1 MKEEII
7 MRAKNMF
14 LKKFGVAALA
24 AGVMIASL
32 AISAKPASAAVK
44 LKVSEKKYEK
54 AYKLDDGTVYYENS
68 FAYPVVSG
76 TKAADKINQEIT
88 RQRKAWLKEATKK
101 EAEYKETYPDYL
113 DGLAGEKPNWTNND
127 HVTYKVMTNDGKYFS
142 VLMSGY
148 EYTGGAH
155 GMPYRIAMTFD
166 AKTGEKLTAAKILG
180 TTENKLNAKV
190 RNLYLKKYDTQGVD
204 AGFYGEGAEGRN
216 ALKEALK
223 PMKFNQAFYVKNGK
237 LVFYVYPYELGPYAA
252 GFIETSASIK

>member
-1 MKEEII
+1 

-32 AISAKPASAAVK
+32 AICAKPASAAAK

-54 AYKLDDGTVYYENS
+54 TYKLDDGTVYYELS

-88 RQRKAWLKEATKK
+88 RQRKAWLKEAKSK
-101 EAEYKETYPDYL
+101 ETDYEASYKEYLDYL
-113 DGLAGEKPNWTNND
+113 KTSEDEARTWTNSD
-127 HVTYKVMTNDGKYFS
+127 QVSYDVMTNDGKYFS

-180 TTENKLNAKV
+180 TTEKKLNAKV
-190 RNLYLKKYDTQGVD
+190 RNLYLKKYDKQGAE
-204 AGFYGEGAEGRN
+204 AGFYGEGTEGRN
-216 ALKEALK
+216 TLKEALK
-223 PMKFNQAFYVKNGK
+223 PMKFNDAFYVKNGK